1 MEPTLEYRIAEL
13 VAKEPAFTAEAYSF
27 VTETVTYTAKQFREK
42 AKREGREGTVPAR
55 RHLSALELLHGARD
69 YAREEFGAV
78 AGNVLREWGIV
89 TARDFGRVVY
99 LLIDAGVLAASP
111 EDDPRDFE
119 IDFDL
124 TGSGNAGSAAPP
136 PPRLLPFLD
145 I

>member
-13 VAKEPAFTAEAYSF
+13 AAKEPSFAAEAYSF
-27 VTETVTYTAKQFREK
+27 VTEAVTYTAKQIREK
-42 AKREGREGTVPAR
+42 AKREGREGAAPVR

-78 AGNVLREWGIV
+78 AGNVLREWGIGS
-89 TARDFGRVVY
+89 ARDFGRIVY
-99 LLIDAGVLAASP
+99 LLIDAGILAASP

-119 IDFDL
+119 VDFDL
-124 TGSGNAGSAAPP
+124 ASGGDAGPAAP

>member
-1 MEPTLEYRIAEL
+1 MEPTLEQRIAEL
-13 VAKEPAFTAEAYSF
+13 AAKEPAFASEAYSF
-27 VTETVTYTAKQFREK
+27 VTEAVTYTGKILRQKE
-42 AKREGREGTVPAR
+42 KREGKSGSR

-78 AGNVLREWGIV
+78 AGNVLTEWGIT
-89 TARDFGRVVY
+89 TAADFGRVVY

-119 IDFDL
+119 IDFDFAGE
-124 TGSGNAGSAAPP
+124 GSSADAVP

>member
-1 MEPTLEYRIAEL
+1 MEPTLEQRITEL
-13 VAKEPAFTAEAYSF
+13 TAKEPAFAPDAYSF
-27 VTETVTYTAKQFREK
+27 VAEAVTYTAKQLREK
-42 AKREGREGTVPAR
+42 EKREGKPGAAPSR

-69 YAREEFGAV
+69 CAREEFGAV

-99 LLIDAGVLAASP
+99 LLIDAGVLSASP

-124 TGSGNAGSAAPP
+124 TGGGDAADAAPP